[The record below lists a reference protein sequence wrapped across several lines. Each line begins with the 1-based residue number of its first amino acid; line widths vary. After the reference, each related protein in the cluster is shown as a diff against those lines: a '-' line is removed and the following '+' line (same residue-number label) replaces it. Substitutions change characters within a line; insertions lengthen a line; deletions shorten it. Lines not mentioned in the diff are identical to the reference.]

1 MPNYISNILT
11 LSGNSDNINQI
22 MGSNFSFGNLI
33 PLNPKRNRKWFENNC
48 GTYNNRFELLS
59 TYLSNLKQLI
69 EDNPEL
75 AEELE
80 GKIKAILSKVELPTE
95 APSEDANA

>member
-33 PLNPKRNRKWFENNC
+33 PLNPKMNRKWFENNW
-48 GTYNNRFELLS
+48 GTYNN
-59 TYLSNLKQLI
+59 
-69 EDNPEL
+69 
-75 AEELE
+75 
-80 GKIKAILSKVELPTE
+80 
-95 APSEDANA
+95 